1 MPDHDSL
8 CDLSLSAAS
17 ERVRERK
24 ISPVE
29 LTEACL
35 ARIGRLNPE
44 LNAFICVAAE
54 LATEQARAAE
64 REIAA
69 GNYRGPLHGIP
80 AAIKDIV
87 DVAGQPT
94 TAASALLLGNIAP
107 ADAPV
112 IANLRQAGA
121 VFIGKTNLHEF
132 AYGGSGVISHF
143 GPVRNPA
150 NPEYITGG
158 SSSGSAAAVAAGM
171 CFAAIGTDTSGSI
184 RLPAAYCGIV
194 GLKPTYG
201 LVSTDG
207 VVVLSWAYDHVGP
220 MTRTAADAR
229 LFLRALLGGAAVNQQ
244 TAVVTKGLRIGVV
257 RRFFFDELDSSVAEA
272 MESALKKFELRFGD
286 LKDVEFKID
295 EDRTVFAAEA
305 YAYHL
310 QYLEKYADKY
320 QPVTLARIK
329 SGERITAPQ
338 YILKRQELEAARRRA
353 GEIFRDVDVLVTPTA
368 PVMPGRLR
376 QLQAEPDQL
385 RARELMMLRNT
396 RPFDV
401 LGLPTISVPCGRDEN
416 GLPIGLQIS
425 GPPYGEEAVLAVAEE
440 FERLGE

>member
-1 MPDHDSL
+1 MPNHDSL
-8 CDLSLSAAS
+8 SDLSLSAAAAL
-17 ERVRERK
+17 VRERK

-29 LTEACL
+29 LTQACL
-35 ARIGRLNPE
+35 DRISRLNAE
-44 LNAFICVAAE
+44 INAFILITAD
-54 LATEQARAAE
+54 LAIGQARQAE
-64 REIAA
+64 AEIAA
-69 GNYRGPLHGIP
+69 GKYRGPLHGIP
-80 AAIKDIV
+80 IAIKDIV
-87 DVAGQPT
+87 DIAGLPT
-94 TAASALLLGNIAP
+94 TAASGVLHGNTAR

-112 IANLRQAGA
+112 VANLRQAGA
-121 VFIGKTNLHEF
+121 VFVGKTNLHEF

-143 GPVRNPA
+143 GAVRNPA

-194 GLKPTYG
+194 GLKPTFG
-201 LVSTDG
+201 LVSTEG

-229 LFLRALLGGAAVNQQ
+229 LFPRALLGGVAGSQE
-244 TAVVTKGLRIGVV
+244 TEVVTDGLRIGVS
-257 RRFFFDELDSSVAEA
+257 RRFFFDELEPPIAAA
-272 MESALKKFELRFGD
+272 MENALKKLERRFGELKEVD
-286 LKDVEFKID
+286 LNVDA
-295 EDRTVFAAEA
+295 DRTVFAAEA
-305 YAYHL
+305 YAYHQ

-320 QPVTLARIK
+320 QPVTLTRIR

-338 YILKRQELEAARRRA
+338 YILKRQELDSIRLHA
-353 GEIFRDVDVLVTPTA
+353 GEIFKDVDVLVTPTA
-368 PVMPGRLR
+368 PVMPGRLA

-396 RPFDV
+396 RPFNV
-401 LGLPTISVPCGRDEN
+401 LGLPTISVPCGRDAH

-425 GPPYGEEAVLAVAEE
+425 GPPYGEETVLAVGEIFEE
-440 FERLGE
+440 LAR